1 MVTVEAWS
9 GVSAWDRFHGEG
21 NFVATA
27 PKHLRGK
34 NKSTLRESMFL
45 TEILHI
51 YIKFMTSL
59 SALMSSVDFVI
70 PPLCLSFCLSLSV
83 SLYKLAEHLDIQAII
98 RIQSSESEKLSCLG

>member
-9 GVSAWDRFHGEG
+9 AVSAWDRFHGEG

-34 NKSTLRESMFL
+34 TKSTLRESMFL

-70 PPLCLSFCLSLSV
+70 PPLCLSFCLSV
-83 SLYKLAEHLDIQAII
+83 SLYKLAEHLDTQAII

>member
-27 PKHLRGK
+27 PKHLSGK
-34 NKSTLRESMFL
+34 NKSTLRERMFL

-51 YIKFMTSL
+51 YIKCMTSL

-70 PPLCLSFCLSLSV
+70 PPSV
-83 SLYKLAEHLDIQAII
+83 
-98 RIQSSESEKLSCLG
+98 

>member
-45 TEILHI
+45 TEILYI

-70 PPLCLSFCLSLSV
+70 PPLCLSFCLSV

>member
-1 MVTVEAWS
+1 MVTVEAGS

-45 TEILHI
+45 TEILYI

-70 PPLCLSFCLSLSV
+70 PPLCLSFCLSV

-98 RIQSSESEKLSCLG
+98 RIQSSESEKFSCLG

>member
-45 TEILHI
+45 TEILYI

-70 PPLCLSFCLSLSV
+70 PPLCLSFCLSV

-98 RIQSSESEKLSCLG
+98 RIQSSESEKFSCLG

>member
-9 GVSAWDRFHGEG
+9 AVSAWDRFHGEG

-45 TEILHI
+45 TEILYI

-70 PPLCLSFCLSLSV
+70 PPLCLSFCLSV

-98 RIQSSESEKLSCLG
+98 RIQSSESEKFSCLG